1 MKKRQTMLEDLTIC
15 ELESFIKLCDR
26 KKEIMYRKLS
36 VNGNRSLQEEY
47 ERLFEVSEKFD
58 DEFNRRLE
66 MFEGENV

>member
-1 MKKRQTMLEDLTIC
+1 MLEDLTIC